1 MDKLLDYGDAINII
15 QADERGR
22 ISERK
27 DVPLFDYEAFHEALL
42 NAFVHNKWIGL
53 NAPMISVFTDRIE
66 ILSHGGL
73 GVEQDLEGF
82 YNGVSIP
89 VNEVLASIFLQLR
102 LSERSG
108 RGVPKIVGAYGR
120 ESIRIEKNF
129 IIVTIPFNRINVT
142 PFELNMGEKSE
153 IAQNEPLKKVL
164 VVIKERPNLSK
175 EKIAEKIGMSRAT
188 VTRALAKLVES
199 GAIKRV
205 GSDKTGLWEICRN
218 RKNNRHPTPKL
229 SSS

>member
-1 MDKLLDYGDAINII
+1 MS
-15 QADERGR
+15 Q
-22 ISERK
+22 
-27 DVPLFDYEAFHEALL
+27 FL
-42 NAFVHNKWIGL
+42 NELTSYPA
-53 NAPMISVFTDRIE
+53 
-66 ILSHGGL
+66 
-73 GVEQDLEGF
+73 
-82 YNGVSIP
+82 
-89 VNEVLASIFLQLR
+89 
-102 LSERSG
+102 ERSG

-164 VVIKERPNLSK
+164 AVIKERPNLSK
-175 EKIAEKIGMSRAT
+175 EKIAEKIGMLRAT

-205 GSDKTGLWEICRN
+205 GSDKTGHWEI
-218 RKNNRHPTPKL
+218 L
-229 SSS
+229 SESQE

>member
-1 MDKLLDYGDAINII
+1 MS
-15 QADERGR
+15 Q
-22 ISERK
+22 
-27 DVPLFDYEAFHEALL
+27 FL
-42 NAFVHNKWIGL
+42 NELTSYPA
-53 NAPMISVFTDRIE
+53 
-66 ILSHGGL
+66 
-73 GVEQDLEGF
+73 
-82 YNGVSIP
+82 
-89 VNEVLASIFLQLR
+89 
-102 LSERSG
+102 ERSG

-120 ESIRIEKNF
+120 ESIRNF

-164 VVIKERPNLSK
+164 AVIKERPNLSK

-205 GSDKTGLWEICRN
+205 GSDKTGHWEI
-218 RKNNRHPTPKL
+218 L
-229 SSS
+229 